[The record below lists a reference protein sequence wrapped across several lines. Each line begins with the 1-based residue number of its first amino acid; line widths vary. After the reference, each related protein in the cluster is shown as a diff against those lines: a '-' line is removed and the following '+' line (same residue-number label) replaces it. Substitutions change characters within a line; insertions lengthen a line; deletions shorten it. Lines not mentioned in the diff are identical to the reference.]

1 VLSMA
6 VAALASGTL
15 CLPAEAGRGRL
26 TELRRRTVRA
36 QVAAARGSWAV
47 RRCGLLLL
55 ALTAGI
61 GALLAGPGGSL
72 AAAMV
77 TGTAT
82 ARWRAGRDCRAAAAA
97 ATGLSD
103 ALGVLVA
110 ELRAGA
116 HPGAAVRAAA
126 DTHIDRAPTA
136 SSMSSVS
143 SMSPRSPTV
152 PTDVVRALSAVAAAA
167 SLGGDIPAVLR
178 GTGPVVLRSWL
189 GRLADAWSLADR
201 YGIPLADLLE
211 AVRSDTEH
219 RVRFA
224 AEVQARLAGPRA
236 TASVL
241 AGLPLLGIALGHA
254 VGADPLRVLCET
266 PVGQVLL
273 VIGTGLACAGVQWS
287 ARLVSGAVPR

>member
-1 VLSMA
+1 MLSLA
-6 VAALASGTL
+6 VAALATGAL
-15 CLPAEAGRGRL
+15 CWPAEVGRSRL
-26 TELRRRTVRA
+26 TELHRRGRGLRA
-36 QVAAARGSWAV
+36 QVATARRSWAA

-55 ALTAGI
+55 ALVAGI

-82 ARWRAGRDCRAAAAA
+82 ARWRASRDRRAAATA

-116 HPGAAVRAAA
+116 HPGDAVRAAA
-126 DTHIDRAPTA
+126 DTHADRPPGGPLT
-136 SSMSSVS
+136 MS
-143 SMSPRSPTV
+143 TDV
-152 PTDVVRALSAVAAAA
+152 PTDVVRALAAVAAAA
-167 SLGGDIPAVLR
+167 SLGGDVPAVLR
-178 GTGPVVLRSWL
+178 SAGPAPLRSWM

-201 YGIPLADLLE
+201 YGIPLADLLD

-224 AEVQARLAGPRA
+224 AEVQSRLAGPRA

-241 AGLPLLGIALGHA
+241 AGLPLLGLALGHA
-254 VGADPLRVLCET
+254 VGAAPLRVLCET

-273 VIGTGLACAGVQWS
+273 AIGTGLACVGVQWS
-287 ARLVSGAVPR
+287 ARLVSGAVPA

>member
-1 VLSMA
+1 VLSLA
-6 VAALASGTL
+6 VAALATGAL
-15 CLPAEAGRGRL
+15 CWPAEVGRSRL
-26 TELRRRTVRA
+26 TELHRRGRGLRA
-36 QVAAARGSWAV
+36 QVATARRSWAA

-55 ALTAGI
+55 ALVAGI

-82 ARWRAGRDCRAAAAA
+82 ARWRASRDRRAAATA

-116 HPGAAVRAAA
+116 HPGDAVRAAA
-126 DTHIDRAPTA
+126 DTHADRPPGGPLT
-136 SSMSSVS
+136 MS
-143 SMSPRSPTV
+143 TDV
-152 PTDVVRALSAVAAAA
+152 PTDVVRALAAVAAAA
-167 SLGGDIPAVLR
+167 SLGGDVPAVLR
-178 GTGPVVLRSWL
+178 SAGPAPLRSWT

-201 YGIPLADLLE
+201 YGIPLADLLD

-224 AEVQARLAGPRA
+224 ADVQSRLAGPRA

-241 AGLPLLGIALGHA
+241 AGLPLLGLALGHA
-254 VGADPLRVLCET
+254 VGAAPLRVLCET

-273 VIGTGLACAGVQWS
+273 VIGTGLACVGVQWS
-287 ARLVSGAVPR
+287 ARLVSGAVPA

>member
-1 VLSMA
+1 MATLAAGVL
-6 VAALASGTL
+6 
-15 CLPAEAGRGRL
+15 CWPAEVGRGRL
-26 TELRRRTVRA
+26 TELRRRGARTP
-36 QVAAARGSWAV
+36 VAAARRNWAA
-47 RRCGLLLL
+47 RRCGLLLVAL
-55 ALTAGI
+55 AAGI

-82 ARWRAGRDCRAAAAA
+82 ARWRAGRDRRAGATA

-116 HPGAAVRAAA
+116 HPGDAVRAAA
-126 DTHIDRAPTA
+126 DTHANAAP
-136 SSMSSVS
+136 SSSTDM
-143 SMSPRSPTV
+143 
-152 PTDVVRALSAVAAAA
+152 PTDVVRALSAAAAA
-167 SLGGDIPAVLR
+167 AALGGDVPAVLR
-178 GTGPVVLRSWL
+178 GAGPAPLRSWL

-241 AGLPLLGIALGHA
+241 AGLPLLGLGLGHA
-254 VGADPLRVLCET
+254 MGAAPLRVLCAT

-273 VIGTGLACAGVQWS
+273 VIGTALACAGVQWS
-287 ARLVSGAVPR
+287 ARLMSGAVPA

>member
-1 VLSMA
+1 MLSMA
-6 VAALASGTL
+6 VAALASGAL
-15 CLPAEAGRGRL
+15 CWPAEVGRGRL
-26 TELRRRTVRA
+26 TELRRREVRA
-36 QVAAARGSWAV
+36 QVTAARKSWAV

-55 ALTAGI
+55 ALAAGI

-82 ARWRAGRDCRAAAAA
+82 TRWRAGRDCRAAATA

-126 DTHIDRAPTA
+126 DTHTDRAPT
-136 SSMSSVS
+136 VS
-143 SMSPRSPTV
+143 ALTSPTV

-167 SLGGDIPAVLR
+167 SLGGDVPAVLR
-178 GTGPVVLRSWL
+178 GAGPAPLRSWL

-241 AGLPLLGIALGHA
+241 AGLPLLGLALGHA

>member
-1 VLSMA
+1 MLSMA
-6 VAALASGTL
+6 VAALASGAL
-15 CLPAEAGRGRL
+15 CWPAEVGRGRL
-26 TELRRRTVRA
+26 TELHRREVRA
-36 QVAAARGSWAV
+36 QVAAAKRSWAV

-55 ALTAGI
+55 TLAAGL

-82 ARWRAGRDCRAAAAA
+82 ARWRAGRYCRAAATA

-116 HPGAAVRAAA
+116 HPGAAVQAAA
-126 DTHIDRAPTA
+126 ETHTDTPPTA
-136 SSMSSVS
+136 SA
-143 SMSPRSPTV
+143 MSPMASPNV
-152 PTDVVRALSAVAAAA
+152 PADVVRALSAVAAAA
-167 SLGGDIPAVLR
+167 SLGGDVPAVLR
-178 GTGPVVLRSWL
+178 GAGPAPLRPWL

-241 AGLPLLGIALGHA
+241 AGLPLLGLALGHA

>member
-1 VLSMA
+1 MLSLA
-6 VAALASGTL
+6 VATLATGVLCWPAERGRSRLAELYHRRLRAPLTAASRSWAIGRYGLLPVALA
-15 CLPAEAGRGRL
+15 
-26 TELRRRTVRA
+26 
-36 QVAAARGSWAV
+36 
-47 RRCGLLLL
+47 
-55 ALTAGI
+55 AGI

-77 TGTAT
+77 TSTATGRWKAGRDRRITAT
-82 ARWRAGRDCRAAAAA
+82 AS
-97 ATGLSD
+97 TGLSD

-116 HPGAAVRAAA
+116 HPGEAVKAAA
-126 DTHIDRAPTA
+126 DAHADSTPEA
-136 SSMSSVS
+136 SLPMS
-143 SMSPRSPTV
+143 
-152 PTDVVRALSAVAAAA
+152 TDVVRVLSAVAAAA
-167 SLGGDIPAVLR
+167 TLGGDIPAVLR
-178 GTGPVVLRSWL
+178 GAAPAPLRSWL

-201 YGIPLADLLE
+201 YGIPLADLCD

-241 AGLPLLGIALGHA
+241 AGLPLLGLALGHA
-254 VGADPLRVLCET
+254 LGAAPLRVLCET

-273 VIGTGLACAGVQWS
+273 VIGTALTCVGVRWS
-287 ARLVSGAVPR
+287 ARLVSGAVPA